1 MRHSIVLILL
11 PFFIHSQQYRSSN
24 FGSSDIERT
33 NTRNRLS
40 EKIKLNIIGSKF
52 YHDKFISTTVN
63 GKEIKVKYDAL
74 DDYMRSQVGPSLFTY
89 PKNEILLL
97 ENSESWIS
105 VLPIANDPAIMEVI
119 KNEEGVTHVQ
129 SVAQKG
135 GLLKANDQ
143 FEGIVMKGVSQDYQ
157 WNQLES
163 FLVSGGFPRIG
174 KKTSNEILISQVIA
188 QRLSVGVGDEVS
200 AYFQNSQNQQLPNV
214 RRFKVVGLFLSGFPD
229 FDENFVFGDLRHIQR
244 INKWKKNEIGAY
256 EVFTTDLNNA
266 KSVSSSIYQK
276 LPSDI
281 DVIEITRQYATIFQW
296 ISVFDFN
303 IVIIIIVM
311 IVVGVINMST
321 ALLVLILERS
331 SMIGLFKSLGVNNNM
346 IQKIF
351 LYNGVAIMSQGL
363 LWGNLVGV
371 LFFLTQKY
379 LGWIRLDPETYY
391 VNVAPV
397 SLNFGD
403 FIWLNLGFLVVSSLL
418 LWIPSLIISNINPAR
433 VLRFR

>member
-1 MRHSIVLILL
+1 MNLPLFIARRMRFDPLHKGNVSAQIIKIAKIAVALGMSMILIAVA
-11 PFFIHSQQYRSSN
+11 
-24 FGSSDIERT
+24 T
-33 NTRNRLS
+33 
-40 EKIKLNIIGSKF
+40 
-52 YHDKFISTTVN
+52 
-63 GKEIKVKYDAL
+63 GKGL
-74 DDYMRSQVGPSLFTY
+74 Q
-89 PKNEILLL
+89 NEIQKKAVAFNGHLLVAPF

-174 KKTSNEILISQVIA
+174 EKTSNEILLSQVIA

-256 EVFTTDLNNA
+256 EVFTTDLNKA
-266 KSVSSSIYQK
+266 ISVSSSIYQK

-296 ISVFDFN
+296 ISLFDFN
-303 IVIIIIVM
+303 ILIIIIVM

-331 SMIGLFKSLGVNNNM
+331 SMIGLFKSLGASNNM

-351 LYNGVAIMSQGL
+351 LYNGIAIMSQGL

-397 SLNFGD
+397 SLNFLD

>member
-1 MRHSIVLILL
+1 MNLPLFIARRMRFDPLHKGNVSAQIIKIAKIAVALGMSMILIAVA
-11 PFFIHSQQYRSSN
+11 
-24 FGSSDIERT
+24 T
-33 NTRNRLS
+33 
-40 EKIKLNIIGSKF
+40 
-52 YHDKFISTTVN
+52 
-63 GKEIKVKYDAL
+63 GKGL
-74 DDYMRSQVGPSLFTY
+74 Q
-89 PKNEILLL
+89 NEIQKKAVAFNGHLLVAPF

-174 KKTSNEILISQVIA
+174 EKTSNEILLSQVIA

-200 AYFQNSQNQQLPNV
+200 TYFQNSQNQQLPNV

-256 EVFTTDLNNA
+256 EVFTTDLNKA
-266 KSVSSSIYQK
+266 ISVSSSIYQK
-276 LPSDI
+276 LPSEI

-296 ISVFDFN
+296 ISLFDFN
-303 IVIIIIVM
+303 ILIIIIVM

-331 SMIGLFKSLGVNNNM
+331 SMIGLFKSLGASNNM

-351 LYNGVAIMSQGL
+351 LYNGIAIMSQGL

-379 LGWIRLDPETYY
+379 MGWIRLDPETYY

-403 FIWLNLGFLVVSSLL
+403 LIWLNLGFLVVSSLL

>member
-1 MRHSIVLILL
+1 MRFDPLYKGSISAHIIKIAKTAVALGMSMILIAVA
-11 PFFIHSQQYRSSN
+11 
-24 FGSSDIERT
+24 T
-33 NTRNRLS
+33 
-40 EKIKLNIIGSKF
+40 
-52 YHDKFISTTVN
+52 
-63 GKEIKVKYDAL
+63 GKGL
-74 DDYMRSQVGPSLFTY
+74 Q
-89 PKNEILLL
+89 NEIQKKAVAFNGHLLVAPF
-97 ENSESWIS
+97 ENSESLIS
-105 VLPIANDPAIMEVI
+105 SLPIANDPGVIEII
-119 KNEEGVTHVQ
+119 KNQEGVTHVQ
-129 SVAQKG
+129 SVALIG
-135 GLLKANDQ
+135 GLVKANDQ
-143 FEGIVMKGVSQDYQ
+143 FEGIVMKGVSKDYQ

-174 KKTSNEILISQVIA
+174 EKTSNEILLSQVIA

-229 FDENFVFGDLRHIQR
+229 FDENFVLGDLRHIQR

-256 EVFTTDLNNA
+256 EVFTTDLNKA
-266 KSVSSSIYQK
+266 ISVSSSIYQK

-296 ISVFDFN
+296 ISLFDFN
-303 IVIIIIVM
+303 ILIIIIVM

-331 SMIGLFKSLGVNNNM
+331 SMIGLFKSLGASNNM

-371 LFFLTQKY
+371 LFFLTQKH

-397 SLNFGD
+397 SLNFLD
-403 FIWLNLGFLVVSSLL
+403 LLLLNLGFLVVSSLL
-418 LWIPSLIISNINPAR
+418 LWIPSLIITNIHPAR